1 MRYKPSIAFD
11 RMSGSAKGVTASQNK
26 GAVFLRTRGTGSK
39 KRTADQ
45 ATIKSIFRMLT
56 QSWKNL
62 GPAEIQ
68 AWNNAAKTQSGRRVL
83 GQKAQLSGSN
93 LFLRLNFWVVR
104 CGGQVL
110 TSPPVMAGVEQTGQV
125 SLALTDDT
133 LMFHLLQMPQ
143 TAGLR
148 LVVMATTPQ
157 TVGTITGVGRGS
169 TFCGPFEPSAA
180 AVNLMAWYQAK
191 FGMPNLSRPK
201 IFLRYFYVN
210 PATGEKGPEQLQS
223 VILGQGSS
231 VRFRLDLS
239 PATAGHGTV
248 TPESGEYQDGTVV
261 TIQAHPAQNYAFGRW
276 SDGSTVNPRQ
286 IVVDRDIALQAQ
298 FVEDIHYTVT
308 TSVSPTGGGQVTG
321 GGAFPRGSQQL
332 LTAIPN
338 TGWRF
343 DHWQETG
350 GTESTVLTPALTGNV
365 HYTAVFTRIQSS
377 YECLWDVNNDEW
389 GTVSPVM
396 GWNTYDH
403 GEEVQ
408 LTAVPESDDYEFGR
422 WSDGNTDNPR
432 TLVIQRPT
440 QLTAI
445 FWSVYEETLNIEVLN
460 GRAIPDGGVFHVGQE
475 VEVTV
480 IPDEGYRFVRWDDN
494 PSAGATRVVT
504 IQEYMPV
511 LRAVCEWVE

>member
-1 MRYKPSIAFD
+1 M
-11 RMSGSAKGVTASQNK
+11 VQ
-26 GAVFLRTRGTGSK
+26 
-39 KRTADQ
+39 KRTDVY
-45 ATIKSIFRMLT
+45 I
-56 QSWKNL
+56 
-62 GPAEIQ
+62 
-68 AWNNAAKTQSGRRVL
+68 
-83 GQKAQLSGSN
+83 
-93 LFLRLNFWVVR
+93 
-104 CGGQVL
+104 
-110 TSPPVMAGVEQTGQV
+110 
-125 SLALTDDT
+125 
-133 LMFHLLQMPQ
+133 
-143 TAGLR
+143 
-148 LVVMATTPQ
+148 
-157 TVGTITGVGRGS
+157 
-169 TFCGPFEPSAA
+169 
-180 AVNLMAWYQAK
+180 
-191 FGMPNLSRPK
+191 
-201 IFLRYFYVN
+201 
-210 PATGEKGPEQLQS
+210 
-223 VILGQGSS
+223 
-231 VRFRLDLS
+231 
-239 PATAGHGTV
+239 
-248 TPESGEYQDGTVV
+248 
-261 TIQAHPAQNYAFGRW
+261 
-276 SDGSTVNPRQ
+276 
-286 IVVDRDIALQAQ
+286 
-298 FVEDIHYTVT
+298 
-308 TSVSPTGGGQVTG
+308 
-321 GGAFPRGSQQL
+321 
-332 LTAIPN
+332 
-338 TGWRF
+338 
-343 DHWQETG
+343 
-350 GTESTVLTPALTGNV
+350 TPALTGNV